1 MNALIILFVQL
12 TSLLPMEKEYE
23 VATLGGGCFW
33 CTEAVYEKIEG
44 VQKVVSG
51 YSGGSKADADYEKV
65 ASGRT
70 QHAEVIQITFD
81 PDVVDYAEILEIF
94 WVAHDPTTLNRQG
107 NDVGPQYRSVIFY
120 HSEEQRE
127 KATRSIKEVAT
138 TIWDTDIVTQLE
150 PFQAFYEAED
160 YHQDYYEKVGTR
172 NPYCTFV
179 ITPKL
184 KKINKIFSDKLKNQ

>member
-1 MNALIILFVQL
+1 MNMLFILFVHL
-12 TSLLPMEKEYE
+12 TTLLPMEKEYE
-23 VATLGGGCFW
+23 IATLGGGCFW

-44 VQKVVSG
+44 VKKVVSG
-51 YSGGSKADADYEKV
+51 YSGGSSADAVYEKV

-81 PDVVDYAEILEIF
+81 PDVVDFSEILEIF

-120 HSEEQRE
+120 HSEEQRI
-127 KATRSIKEVAT
+127 KAERSMKEVAIE
-138 TIWDTDIVTQLE
+138 IWETEIVTLLE
-150 PFQAFYEAED
+150 PFEVFYKAED
-160 YHQDYYEKVGTR
+160 YHQDYYQKVGAR

-184 KKINKIFSDKLKNQ
+184 KKIDKIFSDKLKNQ